1 MPVDLGGATFFTAAE
16 VAARVGVSRQTLWR
30 WRQETKVPAG
40 SRYRDRQLLF
50 SEAEA
55 EAVEEYAHR
64 LEPATPASTAGQ
76 LRLFNGRQTGA
87 R

>member
-1 MPVDLGGATFFTAAE
+1 VPVDVDGARYLTAAE
-16 VAARVGVSRQTLWR
+16 VAERAGVSRQTLWR

-40 SRYRDRQLLF
+40 ARYRDRQLLF

-64 LEPATPASTAGQ
+64 LEPATPTGTAGQ
-76 LRLFNGRQTGA
+76 LRLFNGRQPGA